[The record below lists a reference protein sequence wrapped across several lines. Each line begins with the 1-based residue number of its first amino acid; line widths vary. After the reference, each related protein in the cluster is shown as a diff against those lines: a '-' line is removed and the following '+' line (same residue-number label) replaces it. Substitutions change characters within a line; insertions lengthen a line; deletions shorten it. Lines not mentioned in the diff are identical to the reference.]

1 MGRWRL
7 WKHLPDFDNLLRF
20 SLEEMLSNSD
30 FFEEP
35 FDISAHFLAPNF
47 QWQMTHLQKSSI
59 GGNKIRYFAL
69 FYSTTMYCACSLHQ
83 DYSKKKF
90 LQDNW
95 PAAKDPV
102 PRAKFELEQR
112 TEKPEKLGQ
121 YHQPIWMQISWCQ
134 YYYSSYRPVQS
145 VRKTLKNVSF

>member
-112 TEKPEKLGQ
+112 TEKPEKL
-121 YHQPIWMQISWCQ
+121 IMS
-134 YYYSSYRPVQS
+134 
-145 VRKTLKNVSF
+145 VSFTYSKRTLTFCCCKIRVTNVFGSNWHFWHL